1 MNNTSRRLK
10 SKIPG
15 HLHRIIFAALGVA
28 FALGASGAVNA
39 QAYPSK
45 PVRLVIP
52 IAAGGGTD
60 IIGRLM
66 AQKLAEAM
74 GQQFIV
80 DNRPGAGGIIGS
92 ELVAKSPADG
102 YVLLLVPASHTINPS
117 LYAKLPY
124 DTVKD
129 FAPVS
134 LVASVT
140 TVFVAHP
147 SLPVRTVKDVV
158 AMAKARPRELSFG
171 SAGNGHLF
179 HLTGELFKTAA
190 NIDMVHVPYRGG
202 APAIAAL
209 VGGEVSVLFET
220 MLALQPFVKAK
231 RVRPIAVAGA
241 QRSALLPE
249 VPTFVEAGYPSI
261 VASNWYAVFAPAS
274 TPKEIV
280 AKLSAE
286 IARVMKTTEMRERL
300 LAEGTDVI
308 AGSPEQLAE
317 FERNELT
324 KWSKAVK
331 VSGARI
337 D

>member
-10 SKIPG
+10 LKIPG
-15 HLHRIIFAALGVA
+15 HIRRLIFTAFILTSALGV
-28 FALGASGAVNA
+28 SGALNA
-39 QAYPSK
+39 QDYPSK

-60 IIGRLM
+60 IVARLI
-66 AQKLAEAM
+66 AQKLTAAM

-92 ELVAKSPADG
+92 ELVARSPADG
-102 YVLLLVPASHTINPS
+102 YVLLFTPASHTINPG

-147 SLPVRTVKDVV
+147 SLPVRSVKDVV
-158 AMAKARPRELSFG
+158 AIAKAHPRELSFG

-231 RVRPIAVAGA
+231 RVRPIAVADA

-249 VPTFVEAGYPSI
+249 IPTFVEAGYPSI

-280 AKLSAE
+280 SNLSAE

-300 LAEGTDVI
+300 LAQGTDVI
-308 AGSPEQLAE
+308 AGSPEQLGE
-317 FERNELT
+317 FERNELD